1 MQLGHYA
8 FDTTIDEYQSKIAEI
23 VINKRTLIFFD
34 TNILA
39 YLYKLHT
46 NARHE
51 FYAWSDSVI
60 KDNRL
65 FIPGWAA
72 SEYSNRVTTN
82 KLDDYTN
89 KSNNASPDKAKKM
102 YDALYEIAALFVDTD
117 ILARYNFQ
125 GNREQFLDEFRRNI
139 NSLDTFTRV
148 FNTQIEVGDV
158 HHEITKHFST
168 VVLNSNLTKLCVKAN
183 REGDTRFEHR
193 LPPGFKDGSK
203 SENRFGD
210 LIIWYEILIKSK
222 ELKDNFDHVVFLSND
237 EKSDWVYAPKF
248 RANTNSGTRKS
259 VSNKN
264 PVIKIA
270 DPRLVTEFSNSLGH
284 SNFTVCSLAL
294 LIESLSKTEPKR
306 FTNLA
311 GAIQINIQEAS
322 PPEQE
327 AAEPAEVVAQ
337 PAEVVA
343 QPAEVI
349 AQPAEL
355 VAQPAEV
362 VAQPAELVAQP
373 AEVVAQPAEVVA
385 QPAELVA
392 QPAEVVAQP
401 AEVVAQPA
409 EVVDQPADVVA
420 QPAEVVDQPAEVV
433 AQPAEVVA
441 QPAEEE
447 ILTFEY
453 NQEALQDSLYQT
465 DPSSEINEIIRDLKS
480 YNWYTQNPAISK
492 IGLLAGKILDA
503 SSCFVLGRNIYQA
516 ACGNSQKA
524 SEYMASLHRKLSI
537 FPNKIAN
544 NILAGMVYEIYFD
557 SRSQYRGSAKFDYAS
572 SVLGL
577 LIKDDFKQAKSFIRH
592 HLQDHIG
599 KLLFIPGDQGE
610 PKKEITLKV
619 TMNKNDENNFV
630 LDSVLF
636 QDKEI
641 ITEDDDASSWFT
653 PSYNVSQIRTE
664 VSSKLAIP
672 EWALTLKTNENVG
685 DRRLQ
690 LPEGKIL
697 APLHALN

>member
-1 MQLGHYA
+1 MQLGHYT

-23 VINKRTLIFFD
+23 VSNKRTLIFFD

-39 YLYKLHT
+39 YLYKLHA

-102 YDALYEIAALFVDTD
+102 YEALYEIASLFVDAD
-117 ILARYNFQ
+117 ILARSNFK
-125 GNREQFLDEFRRNI
+125 GNREQFLDEFRQNI
-139 NSLDTFTRV
+139 KSLDTFTRV
-148 FNTQIEVGDV
+148 FNTQFEVGDV
-158 HHEITKHFST
+158 HNEITKHFST

-203 SENRFGD
+203 GENRFGD

-222 ELKDNFDHVVFLSND
+222 ELKDDFDHVVFLSND
-237 EKSDWVYAPKF
+237 EKSDWVYAPKS
-248 RANTNSGTRKS
+248 RANTNSGTRKF

-294 LIESLSKTEPKR
+294 LIESLSKTEPQH

-311 GAIQINIQEAS
+311 GAIQINIQETS
-322 PPEQE
+322 TPEKE
-327 AAEPAEVVAQ
+327 AAEPAEVVAESSEVVAPPAEIVPPPAEVVPPPAEVVPPPAEVVPPPAEVVPP

-343 QPAEVI
+343 PPAEVV
-349 AQPAEL
+349 PP
-355 VAQPAEV
+355 PAEV
-362 VAQPAELVAQP
+362 VAP
-373 AEVVAQPAEVVA
+373 
-385 QPAELVA
+385 
-392 QPAEVVAQP
+392 
-401 AEVVAQPA
+401 
-409 EVVDQPADVVA
+409 
-420 QPAEVVDQPAEVV
+420 
-433 AQPAEVVA
+433 
-441 QPAEEE
+441 PAEEE
-447 ILTFEY
+447 TLIFEY

-465 DPSSEINEIIRDLKS
+465 DASSEINEIICDLKS

-492 IGLLAGKILDA
+492 IGLLAGKSLDA

-524 SEYMASLHRKLSI
+524 SEYMASLNRKLSI
-537 FPNKIAN
+537 FPNEIAN
-544 NILAGMVYEIYFD
+544 HILAGMAYEIYFD
-557 SRSQYRGSAKFDYAS
+557 SNSQYRESAKFDYAS

-610 PKKEITLKV
+610 PKKEITITV
-619 TMNKNDENNFV
+619 TMDKDSEDGFV

-636 QDKEI
+636 QDKEL
-641 ITEDDDASSWFT
+641 ITDYDDASSWFT
-653 PSYNVSQIRTE
+653 PSYNVSRIRTE

-672 EWALTLKTNENVG
+672 EWALTWKTNHNVG

-690 LPEGKIL
+690 LPEGKML
-697 APLHALN
+697 SPQHALN

>member
-1 MQLGHYA
+1 MQLGHYT

-23 VINKRTLIFFD
+23 VSNKRTLIFFD

-39 YLYKLHT
+39 YLYKLHA

-51 FYAWSDSVI
+51 FYAWSDSAI

-102 YDALYEIAALFVDTD
+102 YEALYEIASLFVDAD
-117 ILARYNFQ
+117 ILARSNYK
-125 GNREQFLDEFRRNI
+125 GHREQFLDEFRQNI
-139 NSLDTFTRV
+139 KSLDAFTRV
-148 FNTQIEVGDV
+148 FNTQFEVGDV
-158 HHEITKHFST
+158 HNEITEHFST

-203 SENRFGD
+203 GENRFGD

-222 ELKDNFDHVVFLSND
+222 ELKDDFDHVVFLSND
-237 EKSDWVYAPKF
+237 EKSDWVYAPKS
-248 RANTNSGTRKS
+248 RANTNSGNRKF

-294 LIESLSKTEPKR
+294 LIESLSKTEPQY

-311 GAIQINIQEAS
+311 GAIQINIQETS
-322 PPEQE
+322 TQEKE
-327 AAEPAEVVAQ
+327 AAEPAEVVAESSEVGAPPAEVVVP

-343 QPAEVI
+343 PPAEVVASPAEVVAPPAEVVAPPAEVI
-349 AQPAEL
+349 AP
-355 VAQPAEV
+355 
-362 VAQPAELVAQP
+362 
-373 AEVVAQPAEVVA
+373 
-385 QPAELVA
+385 
-392 QPAEVVAQP
+392 
-401 AEVVAQPA
+401 
-409 EVVDQPADVVA
+409 
-420 QPAEVVDQPAEVV
+420 
-433 AQPAEVVA
+433 
-441 QPAEEE
+441 PAEEE
-447 ILTFEY
+447 TLIFEY

-465 DPSSEINEIIRDLKS
+465 DASSEINEIIRDLKS

-524 SEYMASLHRKLSI
+524 SEYMASLNRKLSI
-537 FPNKIAN
+537 FPNEIAN
-544 NILAGMVYEIYFD
+544 HILAGMAYEIYFD
-557 SRSQYRGSAKFDYAS
+557 SNAQYRENAKFDYAS

-599 KLLFIPGDQGE
+599 KLVFIPGDQGE
-610 PKKEITLKV
+610 PKKEITITV
-619 TMNKNDENNFV
+619 TMDKDSENSFV

-636 QDKEI
+636 QDKEL
-641 ITEDDDASSWFT
+641 ITDYDDASSWFT
-653 PSYNVSQIRTE
+653 PSYNVSRIRTE
-664 VSSKLAIP
+664 VSSKCAIP
-672 EWALTLKTNENVG
+672 EWALTLKTNQNVG

>member
-1 MQLGHYA
+1 MQLGHYT

-23 VINKRTLIFFD
+23 VSNKRTLIFFD

-39 YLYKLHT
+39 YLYKLHA

-51 FYAWSDSVI
+51 FYAWSDSAI

-102 YDALYEIAALFVDTD
+102 YEALYEIASLFVDAD
-117 ILARYNFQ
+117 ILARSNYK
-125 GNREQFLDEFRRNI
+125 GHREQFLDEFRQNI
-139 NSLDTFTRV
+139 KSLDAFTRV
-148 FNTQIEVGDV
+148 FNTQFEVGDV
-158 HHEITKHFST
+158 HNEITEHFST

-203 SENRFGD
+203 GENRFGD

-222 ELKDNFDHVVFLSND
+222 ELKDDFDHVVFLSND
-237 EKSDWVYAPKF
+237 EKSDWVYAPKS
-248 RANTNSGTRKS
+248 RANTNSGNRKF

-294 LIESLSKTEPKR
+294 LIESLSKTEPQY

-311 GAIQINIQEAS
+311 GAIQINIQETS
-322 PPEQE
+322 TPEKE
-327 AAEPAEVVAQ
+327 AAEPAEVVAESSEVVAPPAEVVVP

-343 QPAEVI
+343 PPAEVVASPAEVVAPPAEVVAPPAEVI
-349 AQPAEL
+349 AP
-355 VAQPAEV
+355 
-362 VAQPAELVAQP
+362 
-373 AEVVAQPAEVVA
+373 
-385 QPAELVA
+385 
-392 QPAEVVAQP
+392 
-401 AEVVAQPA
+401 
-409 EVVDQPADVVA
+409 
-420 QPAEVVDQPAEVV
+420 
-433 AQPAEVVA
+433 
-441 QPAEEE
+441 PAEEE
-447 ILTFEY
+447 TLIFEY

-465 DPSSEINEIIRDLKS
+465 DASSEINEIIRDLKS

-524 SEYMASLHRKLSI
+524 SEYMASLNRKLSI
-537 FPNKIAN
+537 FPNEIAN
-544 NILAGMVYEIYFD
+544 HILAGMAYEIYFD
-557 SRSQYRGSAKFDYAS
+557 SNAQYRENAKFDYAS

-599 KLLFIPGDQGE
+599 KLVFIPGDQGE
-610 PKKEITLKV
+610 PKKEITITV
-619 TMNKNDENNFV
+619 TMDKDSENSFV

-636 QDKEI
+636 QDKEL
-641 ITEDDDASSWFT
+641 ITDYDDASSWFT
-653 PSYNVSQIRTE
+653 PSYNVSRIRTE
-664 VSSKLAIP
+664 VSSKCAIP
-672 EWALTLKTNENVG
+672 EWALTLKTNQNVG